1 MSEKLLVSRCD
12 RLGDLVLSLP
22 ALGYLRDAGVK
33 GLWLHTSAY
42 ARPIGEWARHNGLV
56 EGVWAE
62 GEAVP
67 LALVPEPGRKLC
79 GLSLFHSP
87 ECVSAF
93 RKLGIRDT
101 LGPRTRINALWT
113 YRRSLAQH
121 RSRVE
126 KSEMAYNVDLA
137 RTWILS
143 HGLTLPTFRGL
154 PALEVP
160 KDWRSPLP
168 GAKLLIVASNG
179 GSAHNWPMAKYL
191 DVARS
196 ALDRDQ
202 KSVQFLIHGNDAE
215 LRRQQF
221 LDSDLVGRAALLP
234 SFARLEE
241 LVAHIASCGEIFS
254 SSTGPLH
261 IAHAAG
267 RPVTGLYPKSPLVQ
281 SFARWRPDGFWHS
294 APVSWIHL

>member
-1 MSEKLLVSRCD
+1 MSDKLLVSRCD

-22 ALGYLRDAGVK
+22 ALGYLRDAGVS
-33 GLWLHTSAY
+33 GVWLHTSAY
-42 ARPIGEWARHNGLV
+42 ARPIGEWARHNGLI

-67 LALVPEPGRKLC
+67 HALAAKPGPSLS
-79 GLSLFHSP
+79 GLSLFHSS
-87 ECVSAF
+87 EGVAAF
-93 RKLGIRDT
+93 RQLGIRDT
-101 LGPRTRINALWT
+101 LGPRTRLDALWK
-113 YRRSLAQH
+113 YRRSVAQH

-137 RTWILS
+137 AAWLAHRGLS
-143 HGLTLPTFRGL
+143 LPAFRGL
-154 PALEVP
+154 PALRVP
-160 KDWRSPLP
+160 ETWFSPH
-168 GAKLLIVASNG
+168 AASDLLIVASNG
-179 GSAHNWPMAKYL
+179 GSAHNWPMASYL
-191 DVARS
+191 DVARV
-196 ALDRDQ
+196 ALERDK

-221 LDSDLVGRAALLP
+221 LESDLVGQAELLP

-267 RPVTGLYPKSPLVQ
+267 RPVTGLYPKTPLVQ

>member
-22 ALGYLRDAGVK
+22 ALGYLRDAGLS
-33 GLWLHTSAY
+33 GIWLHTSAY
-42 ARPIGEWARHNGLV
+42 ARPIGEWARHNGLI

-62 GEAVP
+62 GEALP
-67 LALVPEPGRKLC
+67 EALASSRGPELR
-79 GLSLFHSP
+79 GLSLFHSR
-87 ECVSAF
+87 EGVSAF
-93 RKLGIRDT
+93 KKLGIRDT
-101 LGPRTRINALWT
+101 LGPRTRLDALWK

-137 RTWILS
+137 RAWIQAR
-143 HGLTLPTFRGL
+143 GLVPPAFRGL

-160 KDWRSPLP
+160 KDWISPRP
-168 GAKLLIVASNG
+168 SSNLLIVASNG
-179 GSAHNWPMAKYL
+179 GSAYNWPMAKYL
-191 DVARS
+191 DVARN
-196 ALDRDQ
+196 ALDRDH

-215 LRRQQF
+215 LRKQQF
-221 LDSDLVGRAALLP
+221 LESDLVGRVELLP
-234 SFARLEE
+234 SFVRLEE